1 MLLLLQGAARTASLL
16 PLAAQW
22 TVAGRGAAR
31 RRRVRPAQARRCRA
45 QLKTWG
51 CRPPV
56 GRGVTHHNRGPG
68 TAGRMADEVWEGNL
82 KYE

>member
-1 MLLLLQGAARTASLL
+1 MLFVRGGCPYRFAAALGRAMDCSTAC
-16 PLAAQW
+16 
-22 TVAGRGAAR
+22 AAR

-56 GRGVTHHNRGPG
+56 GRGVTHHNRGLG
-68 TAGRMADEVWEGNL
+68 AAGRMADEVWEGDL

>member
-1 MLLLLQGAARTASLL
+1 MAAYDWGLPVPLCCCPWPLNGLLDGVRS
-16 PLAAQW
+16 
-22 TVAGRGAAR
+22 R

-56 GRGVTHHNRGPG
+56 GRGVTHHNRGLG
-68 TAGRMADEVWEGNL
+68 AAGRMADEVWEGNL